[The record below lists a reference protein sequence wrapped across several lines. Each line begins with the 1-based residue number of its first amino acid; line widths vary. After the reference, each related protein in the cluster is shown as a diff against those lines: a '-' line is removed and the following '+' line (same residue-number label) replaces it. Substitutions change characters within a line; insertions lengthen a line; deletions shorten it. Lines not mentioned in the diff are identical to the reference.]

1 MEDADSDFEL
11 RGRDDRGLA
20 DWGRPDD
27 GVGRKSDDTEGLAD
41 LGGVGVNRGDWTGGA
56 LFGLGG
62 GDGVER
68 YRSLVS
74 KGGTA
79 DVRSVL
85 DITWSLSMYINAEL
99 IFYSVLNALGFT
111 KRKHNLIKT
120 ITVCAFFLWLECFIK

>member
-1 MEDADSDFEL
+1 MWHFVDWCFFHSNIPLKVSWHHLLALRPALEEADSDFEL

-20 DWGRPDD
+20 DWGRPDE
-27 GVGRKSDDTEGLAD
+27 GVGWKSDDTEGLAD
-41 LGGVGVNRGDWTGGA
+41 LGGVGVNLGDWMGGA

-85 DITWSLSMYINAEL
+85 DITWSLSMN
-99 IFYSVLNALGFT
+99 
-111 KRKHNLIKT
+111 
-120 ITVCAFFLWLECFIK
+120 

>member
-1 MEDADSDFEL
+1 MWHFVDWCFFHSNIPFKVPWHHLLALRPALEEADSDFEL

-20 DWGRPDD
+20 DWGRPDE
-27 GVGRKSDDTEGLAD
+27 GVGWKSDDTEGLAD
-41 LGGVGVNRGDWTGGA
+41 LGGVGVNLGDWMGGA

-85 DITWSLSMYINAEL
+85 DITWSLSMN
-99 IFYSVLNALGFT
+99 
-111 KRKHNLIKT
+111 
-120 ITVCAFFLWLECFIK
+120 